1 MGNQKNKRY
10 TNMSP
15 EMRAKHERM
24 DELMAEMDDLMLS
37 IIIPPSMSGI
47 PNIYS
52 VESIMAKYFGSCIN
66 TLLSKAIVLINDK
79 WPSALLEMADSKSKL
94 SYYGSGV
101 DELILKLNKTTEGLD
116 SNNSDSTTEKQIDKT
131 LN

>member
-1 MGNQKNKRY
+1 
-10 TNMSP
+10 MSP